1 MVKILRSIFA
11 FIFVAE
17 CDLIGY
23 NRLGNNVGHHARY
36 RSDRTI
42 DTTQYQI
49 LQWMF
54 SDKTRSTAEKQKWIQ
69 KLRHN
74 NGSNKQ
80 KRTNFLNNRRNVY
93 RRTMLS
99 RKNTKKV

>member
-23 NRLGNNVGHHARY
+23 NRLGNNVGQHVRY
-36 RSDRTI
+36 RFDKTM
-42 DTTQYQI
+42 DTTQYQVLKRMI
-49 LQWMF
+49 
-54 SDKTRSTAEKQKWIQ
+54 SDKTLSTAEKQKWVR
-69 KLRHN
+69 KLGR
-74 NGSNKQ
+74 NKGTNKG
-80 KRTNFLNNRRNVY
+80 KRTNFRANRRNAY

-99 RKNTKKV
+99 FLK